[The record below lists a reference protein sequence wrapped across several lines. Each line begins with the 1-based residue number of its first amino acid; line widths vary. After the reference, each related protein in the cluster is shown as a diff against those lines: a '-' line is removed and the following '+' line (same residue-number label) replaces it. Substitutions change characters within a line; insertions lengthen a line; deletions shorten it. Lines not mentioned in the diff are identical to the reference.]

1 MKKLLITLLILIP
14 LIIIGLAWFAGN
26 SLTAPAQTS
35 IGNCPNDLFCE
46 NVEFSSDSG
55 TQIKGWLVKGESG
68 KGAIVLMHGVRS
80 NRLSL
85 VERIR
90 FLRKAGY
97 SVLAFDF
104 QGSGESEG
112 KQLTFGYLESRD
124 ANASLKF
131 IKEKFPNE
139 KIGVMGISMGGAAF
153 LLQNEPQK
161 VDALILEMVYPAIQK
176 AIENRLNLWLFKG
189 ADNLSP
195 LLTYQFP
202 IRLGVTVNDLRP
214 LDKIKSVNCPLFFI
228 VGENDHHTTL
238 EESRQLFETAN
249 QPKDLWIVPK
259 AEHGDL
265 LKVAPE
271 TYEQKVLEFF
281 EKALRGETK

>member
-1 MKKLLITLLILIP
+1 MNYKRVTLQTPMKKILITFLILIP
-14 LIIIGLAWFAGN
+14 LIIIGVAWFAGN
-26 SLTAPAQTS
+26 SLTAPVQTA
-35 IGNCPNDLFCE
+35 IGNCPSDLTCE
-46 NVEFSSDSG
+46 NVEFPSDSG
-55 TQIKGWLVKGESG
+55 AKIKGWLVKGETG
-68 KGAIVLMHGVRS
+68 KGAIVLMHGLRS

-85 VERIR
+85 IDRIK
-90 FLRKAGY
+90 FLQKAGY

-104 QGSGESEG
+104 QGSGESVG

-131 IKEKFPNE
+131 IKEKLPNE

-161 VDALILEMVYPAIQK
+161 VEALILEMVYPTIQK

-214 LDKIKSVNCPLFFI
+214 LDKIKSVN
-228 VGENDHHTTL
+228 
-238 EESRQLFETAN
+238 
-249 QPKDLWIVPK
+249 
-259 AEHGDL
+259 
-265 LKVAPE
+265 
-271 TYEQKVLEFF
+271 
-281 EKALRGETK
+281 